1 MPGAAGGETPFA
13 TYWEGRPPHRA
24 AAAAELG
31 GRAVGKASVTNG
43 TGPPERVDAL
53 VVGSGFGGSVA
64 ACRLAEAG
72 LSVVVMERGRAYPP
86 GSFPRTPAELG
97 RALWD
102 PGEGLYGL
110 FDVWR
115 FRGCD
120 SLVSSGLGGGSLIY
134 ANVLLR
140 KEAHWFVQREEL
152 PGGGHESWP
161 LTRADLD
168 PHYDAV
174 EAVLRPVPYPVD
186 AEPYAGTPKTRAL
199 RDAAERAGLP
209 WSPAPLAVSFSP
221 GPGAPPGP
229 GLPLA
234 DAPYGNLHGVPRSTC
249 GLTGACDFGC
259 NNGAKNTLDHT
270 YLSAARQHGADLR
283 TGHQAV
289 TVEPLGSGYRV
300 GYVVHDTDGGAVRT
314 ADLPRRHIDCDRLV
328 LAAGTYGTVH
338 MLLSNRARLPGLGP
352 ALGTRFCGNGD
363 LLTFLYGRRDAPVPR
378 PDQGP
383 VITGVVGVPGAA
395 DGGTGRGHIVQD
407 GGYPGFLNWLA
418 EGVRLAGGAGR
429 LAAFAAG
436 RALDRAL
443 GSPDGNMSGEIAALL
458 GPGGG
463 FPGVLPLL
471 GVGRDV
477 PDGVMGLRD
486 GRLDI
491 RWTTATSRAYY
502 EGVRTTMR
510 QLAAG
515 MGAGYLDN
523 PIWWWRRV
531 VTVHPVGGAPIGD
544 RPEEAVCDPYGE
556 VFGHPRLY
564 VADAAALP
572 GPVGV
577 NPSLT
582 IAALADRMCTRLLE
596 NRPPRRAHRPA
607 PAPATALSFAEVMRG
622 ALADGPGL
630 TLRLTITVDDVDAFV
645 DAPDHRAAARGEVD
659 CEALGGR
666 LPVRQGWF
674 NLFVPSGLPGRRRML
689 YHLHLDG
696 PRGRELTLTGRKEV
710 GDDPG
715 PDLWADTTTLA
726 VEIRRGRFGPGEEP
740 VQAPL
745 CSGVVRVGRLDFV
758 RQLASMRATGPA
770 PFAALSRFGR
780 FFAGE
785 LWDVYGPGR

>member
-1 MPGAAGGETPFA
+1 MAETP
-13 TYWEGRPPHRA
+13 
-24 AAAAELG
+24 
-31 GRAVGKASVTNG
+31 VGHG
-43 TGPPERVDAL
+43 TGRPERVDAL
-53 VVGSGFGGSVA
+53 VIGSGFGGSVTA
-64 ACRLAEAG
+64 FRLAEAG
-72 LSVVVMERGRAYPP
+72 LSVVVLERGRAYAP

-102 PGEGLYGL
+102 PSEGLYGL

-140 KEAHWFVQREEL
+140 KDPRWFVQREEL

-168 PHYDAV
+168 PHYAAV
-174 EAVLRPVPYPVD
+174 EAVLRPVPYP
-186 AEPYAGTPKTRAL
+186 AETGPYARTPKTRAL
-199 RDAAERAGLP
+199 RKAAEQAGLP
-209 WSPAPLAVSFSP
+209 WSPAPLAVSFAP
-221 GPGAPPGP
+221 HPGAPPGP
-229 GLPLA
+229 GQPLA

-249 GLTGACDFGC
+249 RLTGECDLGC
-259 NNGAKNTLDHT
+259 NSGAKNTLDHT
-270 YLSAARQHGADLR
+270 YLSAARRHGADLR

-300 GYVVHDTDGGAVRT
+300 GYVVHDTDGGSPART
-314 ADLPRRHIDCDRLV
+314 ADLPRHHIDCDRLV

-338 MLLSNRARLPGLGP
+338 LLLTNRARLPGLGP

-363 LLTFLYGRRDAPVPR
+363 LLTFLYGRGGTPVPR
-378 PDQGP
+378 PDEGP
-383 VITGVVGVPGAA
+383 VITGVVGVPEG
-395 DGGTGRGHIVQD
+395 DTGRGHIVQD

-429 LAAFAAG
+429 LAALAAG
-436 RALDRAL
+436 LAVERVL
-443 GSPDGNMSGEIAALL
+443 GSPDSNFSGEIAALL
-458 GPGGG
+458 GPGKG

-486 GRLDI
+486 GRLDV

-502 EGVRTTMR
+502 EGVRATMR
-510 QLAAG
+510 RLADG
-515 MGAGYLDN
+515 MGTGYLDN

-544 RPEEAVCDPYGE
+544 RPEDAVCDPYGE

-596 NRPPRRAHRPA
+596 DRPSRRAHRPSRRAHRPA
-607 PAPATALSFAEVMRG
+607 PVPATALTFAEVMRG
-622 ALADGPGL
+622 ALTDGPAL
-630 TLRLTITVDDVDAFV
+630 TLRLTITVDDVDAFI
-645 DAPDHRAAARGEVD
+645 DSPDHRAAARGAVD
-659 CEALGGR
+659 CEPLGGR

-696 PRGRELTLTGRKEV
+696 PRGHLLTLTGRKEV

-715 PDLWADTTTLA
+715 FDLWADTTTLA
-726 VEIRRGRFGPGEEP
+726 VEIHRGRHEPGDEP
-740 VQAPL
+740 RSAPL

-758 RQLASMRATGPA
+758 RQLATMRTTGAA
-770 PFAALSRFGR
+770 PLAGLVRFGR

-785 LWDVYGPGR
+785 LWDAYGPG

>member
-1 MPGAAGGETPFA
+1 MAEATGRGGA
-13 TYWEGRPPHRA
+13 GR
-24 AAAAELG
+24 G
-31 GRAVGKASVTNG
+31 
-43 TGPPERVDAL
+43 ERVDVL

-64 ACRLAEAG
+64 AFRLAEAG
-72 LSVVVMERGRAYPP
+72 LSVVVLERGRAYPP

-102 PGEGLYGL
+102 PSEGLYGL

-120 SLVSSGLGGGSLIY
+120 SLVASGLGGGSLIY

-140 KEAHWFVQREEL
+140 KEAHWFVRREEL

-161 LTRADLD
+161 LSRADLD
-168 PHYDAV
+168 PHYAAV
-174 EAVLRPVPYPVD
+174 EAVLRPVPYPVET
-186 AEPYAGTPKTRAL
+186 EPYARTPKTRAL
-199 RDAAERAGLP
+199 REAAERAGLP
-209 WSPAPLAVSFSP
+209 WSPAPLAVSFAP
-221 GPGAPPGP
+221 RAGAPPGP

-234 DAPYGNLHGVPRSTC
+234 DEPYGNVHGVPRGTC
-249 GLTGACDFGC
+249 RLTGECDLGC

-270 YLSAARQHGADLR
+270 YLSAAHRHGADLR

-289 TVEPLGSGYRV
+289 TVEPLDGGGYRV
-300 GYVVHDTDGGAVRT
+300 GYVVHATDGEGRPART
-314 ADLPRRHIDCDRLV
+314 ADLPRHHIDCDRLV

-338 MLLSNRARLPGLGP
+338 LLLANRARLPGLGP

-363 LLTFLYGRRDAPVPR
+363 LLTFLYGRRGAPVPR

-383 VITGVVGVPGAA
+383 VITGVVGIPGGAG
-395 DGGTGRGHIVQD
+395 DGTGRGHIVQD

-429 LAAFAAG
+429 LATLAAG
-436 RALDRAL
+436 LAVQRAL
-443 GSPDGNMSGEIAALL
+443 GSSDSNLSGEIAALL
-458 GPGGG
+458 GSGKG

-477 PDGVMGLRD
+477 PDGVMGLRN
-486 GRLDI
+486 GRLDV

-502 EGVRTTMR
+502 EGVRATMR
-510 QLAAG
+510 QLADG

-531 VTVHPVGGAPIGD
+531 VTVHPVGGAPLGD

-556 VFGHPRLY
+556 VYGHPRLY

-607 PAPATALSFAEVMRG
+607 PAPATALTFAEVMRG
-622 ALADGPGL
+622 ALADGPAL
-630 TLRLTITVDDVDAFV
+630 TLRLTITVDDVDAFI
-645 DAPDHRAAARGEVD
+645 DAPDHRAAAHGTVD
-659 CEALGGR
+659 CEPLGGQ
-666 LPVRQGWF
+666 LPVREGWF

-689 YHLHLDG
+689 YHLLLDG
-696 PRGRELTLTGRKEV
+696 PQGLPLTLTGRKEV

-726 VEIRRGRFGPGEEP
+726 VEIHRGRYEPNEEP
-740 VQAPL
+740 GPAPL
-745 CSGVVRVGRLDFV
+745 CTGVVRVGRLDFV
-758 RQLASMRATGPA
+758 RQLTTMRATGAA
-770 PFAALSRFGR
+770 PLNGLIRFGR

-785 LWDVYGPGR
+785 LWDAYGPGR